1 MASNARAATEAG
13 VPGADPAATQHNQ
26 TTEFANRNEV
36 TSDNIID
43 TRTRSEDKNSNVG
56 KENLTEVGE
65 NEGFEAGSK
74 DEAMAA
80 SFSQDVKGANKAS
93 GAA

>member
-1 MASNARAATEAG
+1 MTFITDAFL
-13 VPGADPAATQHNQ
+13 D
-26 TTEFANRNEV
+26 FANRNEV
-36 TSDNIID
+36 TTDNIID
-43 TRTRSEDKNSNVG
+43 TKTRSQDPNSDVG
-56 KENLTEVGE
+56 TANLKEVGQD
-65 NEGFEAGSK
+65 EGFAQGSK